1 MLYVLDWQVELRAL
15 SSRHRDREWKVTSR
29 LDEVEKYQQSK
40 IRLRNYYAQMVVK
53 EKKNSHVNNFQDFWN
68 MTKIKPT
75 KSCWRR
81 GANIQTN
88 CIENLFTEIIP
99 ENFPNLGKDLDIQVQ
114 EAFRTPNRQDQKR
127 TIHSWAVS
135 GPSKKWGRGDD
146 LKNS

>member
-1 MLYVLDWQVELRAL
+1 LRAL

-75 KSCWRR
+75 KSC
-81 GANIQTN
+81 
-88 CIENLFTEIIP
+88 
-99 ENFPNLGKDLDIQVQ
+99 
-114 EAFRTPNRQDQKR
+114 
-127 TIHSWAVS
+127 
-135 GPSKKWGRGDD
+135 
-146 LKNS
+146 